1 MSGNIIDVRLDPR
14 RIPRDA
20 EDRARGAVVDYA
32 RAHGVGL
39 HDAEVRV
46 LPQSSELMV
55 ETQLLETSRPWSHED
70 RKALRNVVLAALRA
84 GWEEQIVSS
93 ATTAPGKAAPS
104 LQAQYSS
111 PRIPKIDE
119 AKPRFHTDEGLFEMG
134 RNVERIRI
142 ALATSNAAGLRLL
155 ASQGA
160 RERDWKKL
168 QRWFQTIA
176 DDKEAMEALDPDLR
190 VRVQELLRMFEQRGR

>member
-1 MSGNIIDVRLDPR
+1 MSNIIDVRVDPR

-20 EDRARGAVVDYA
+20 EERARDAVVQYA
-32 RAHGVGL
+32 RLHGVGL

-70 RKALRNVVLAALRA
+70 RKALRTAIVASLKE
-84 GWEEQIVSS
+84 GWQEQSVSS
-93 ATTAPGKAAPS
+93 ATTAPGRTAPA
-104 LQAQYSS
+104 LAPQYSS
-111 PRIPKIDE
+111 PRMPKVDDQ
-119 AKPRFHTDEGLFEMG
+119 KPRFHTDEGLFEMG

-142 ALATSNAAGLRLL
+142 ALATSNSADLRIL

-160 RERDWKKL
+160 RERDWRKL
-168 QRWFQTIA
+168 ERWLTVIS
-176 DDKEAMEALDPDLR
+176 EGVESMETLDPELR
-190 VRVQELLRMFEQRGR
+190 IRLHELLRMFEQRTR